1 MSMPANRSGAQILV
15 DCLNGQGVKHAFLVP
30 GESYIAVLDA
40 LVDTPA
46 IALTVCRQEGGAA
59 MMAEAH
65 GKLTGKPGICM
76 VTRGPGATNASAGLH
91 VAFQDSTP
99 MILFVGQVARN
110 MREREAFQEID
121 YRRMFGQVAKWVAEI
136 DTPDRISEFVSRAF
150 HVACSGRP
158 GPVVLA
164 LPEDMLVE
172 QCVPVAMLPQA
183 RTPRADI
190 APDDWR
196 SLQAYL
202 RSAERPMIIVGG
214 GPWNRDAK
222 AALEE
227 FSSNWNIPVA
237 ASFRCQDFFDN
248 EHPNYAGDVGIGINP
263 KLAERVR
270 TSDLLVLLGTRF
282 GEMESSGYSL
292 VDIPQPQQRLVHAFP
307 DASELG
313 RVYLPTLAIPA
324 CPMQVAKRLGG
335 LARLEE
341 TGRRTAETAAARTD
355 YEDWSALPGGIGDV
369 RMSDVMSV
377 VSNTMPDDTIITNG
391 AGNYTVWVH
400 RFHRYRQFRTQLAPI
415 SGSMGYGLP
424 AAIAAARIHPDRPV
438 ICFAGDGC
446 FLMHGQELA
455 TARKYGLKIIVL
467 VVNNGMY
474 GTIRMHQ
481 ERHYPG
487 RECATSL
494 TNPDFASLAA
504 AYGCHGEAVEHSD
517 GFAMALDR
525 AIAADGPAL
534 IELRID
540 AEALTPGK
548 TLSEI
553 RNEAEAQLKSS
564 PVLAG

>member
-1 MSMPANRSGAQILV
+1 MNADRSGAQILV
-15 DCLNGQGVKHAFLVP
+15 DCLLGQGVKHAFLVP
-30 GESYIAVLDA
+30 GESYLAVLDA
-40 LVDTPA
+40 LVDAPE

-99 MILFVGQVARN
+99 MILFVGQVARG

-136 DTPDRISEFVSRAF
+136 DTPDRIAEFVSRAF

-172 QCVPVAMLPQA
+172 RSAPAPKLPPVKTPHADVP
-183 RTPRADI
+183 
-190 APDDWR
+190 PDSWR
-196 SLQAYL
+196 ELEKL
-202 RSAERPMIIVGG
+202 LTVAERPLVVVGG

-263 KLAERVR
+263 KLAERLR

-292 VDIPQPQQRLVHAFP
+292 IEIPRPKQKLVHVFP
-307 DASELG
+307 DSSELG
-313 RVYLPTLAIPA
+313 RVYFPTLAIHASPVHLALRLATLAPPA
-324 CPMQVAKRLGG
+324 EQG
-335 LARLEE
+335 ARCEE
-341 TGRRTAETAAARTD
+341 TASARAD
-355 YEDWSALPGGIGDV
+355 YKDWSSLPDGIGNL
-369 RMSDVMSV
+369 RMPDVMRV
-377 VSNTMPDDTIITNG
+377 VSTTMPDDTIVTNG

-400 RFHRYRQFRTQLAPI
+400 RFHRYREFRTQLAPI

-424 AAIAAARIHPDRPV
+424 AAVAAARTHPDRPV
-438 ICFAGDGC
+438 VCFAGDGC

-455 TARKYGLKIIVL
+455 TARQYDLKIIVL
-467 VVNNGMY
+467 IVNNGMY

-487 RECATSL
+487 RVSATDL
-494 TNPDFASLAA
+494 INPDFASLAT

-517 GFAMALDR
+517 EFEAALDR
-525 AIAADGPAL
+525 AIAADGPAV

-540 AEALTPGK
+540 AEALTPSK

-553 RNEAEAQLKSS
+553 RAEAEARLGCT
-564 PVLAG
+564 PALAG